1 MTPPRQRRPRALWL
15 LVPVLL
21 SVVAVGQHVL
31 ATASTLSPWKG
42 GGFGMFSTVDAPVA
56 RFVRAHVVAGGVE
69 YAVDPPPALAARV
82 RIVRAWPRQG
92 NVDDLARR
100 LARLRW
106 TAADF
111 GHAVPTAAPVSSQ
124 EPSADE
130 EPPEPLAVESVR
142 VAVWRYRF
150 DPAGP
155 GLEAEMILEATT
167 AVAEEP

>member
-1 MTPPRQRRPRALWL
+1 MTPPRRRPRALWL
-15 LVPVLL
+15 LVPALL
-21 SVVAVGQHVL
+21 TVVAVGQHVL

-56 RFVRAHVVAGGVE
+56 RFVRAHVVAGSVE
-69 YAVDPPPALAARV
+69 YAVDPPAALAARV
-82 RIVRAWPRQG
+82 RIIRAWPRPG

-111 GHAVPTAAPVSSQ
+111 GHAVPTAAPIGGR

-130 EPPEPLAVESVR
+130 EPSEPLAVESVR

-155 GLEAEMILEATT
+155 GLEAETILETT
-167 AVAEEP
+167 VAVGEER